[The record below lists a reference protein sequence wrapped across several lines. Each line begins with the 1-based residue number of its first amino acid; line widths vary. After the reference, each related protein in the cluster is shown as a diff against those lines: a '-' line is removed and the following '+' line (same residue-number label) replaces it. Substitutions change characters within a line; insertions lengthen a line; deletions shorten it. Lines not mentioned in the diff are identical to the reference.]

1 MSVLRYEFPLSKVM
15 GKIRIKER
23 FAFSDY
29 GIPVPPTQS
38 IITHKHYI
46 EWQIG
51 YDRVISKGEEAHFIG
66 ANGKKKQIYEL
77 SEFLDF
83 GLGSGLIDKKVIKNL
98 INNIQNNQDLI
109 DEKEQITRTNF
120 ITHSLGG
127 IEFLKSSVSYP
138 LLVYRFQSQDIL
150 CEIIVREKQFA
161 VGTMPMLYFCLA
173 LSSIKD
179 SSGGSFI
186 GRRIL
191 SKECGYLEVN
201 RDTIHIF
208 MQIFRIFGLLSK
220 AHKQDCLAILAYLLK
235 KQF

>member
-1 MSVLRYEFPLSKVM
+1 MSVLRYKFPLSKAM

-51 YDRVISKGEEAHFIG
+51 YDRVISRGEEAHFIG
-66 ANGKKKQIYEL
+66 ANGKEKRIYEL

-83 GLGSGLIDKKVIKNL
+83 GLNSGLVDKEVIKNL
-98 INNIQNNQDLI
+98 INDIQNNQDLI

-138 LLVYRFQSQDIL
+138 LLVYRFQSQDVL

-161 VGTMPMLYFCLA
+161 VGTMPMLYFCVA

-179 SSGGSFI
+179 SNGGSFI
-186 GRRIL
+186 GRKIL
-191 SKECGYLEVN
+191 SNECGYLEVN

-208 MQIFRIFGLLSK
+208 IQIFRIFGLLSK
-220 AHKQDCLAILAYLLK
+220 AHKYDCLEILSYLLK
-235 KQF
+235 K

>member
-1 MSVLRYEFPLSKVM
+1 MSVLRYKFPLSKAM

-66 ANGKKKQIYEL
+66 ANGKKKRIYEL

-83 GLGSGLIDKKVIKNL
+83 GLDSGLIDKEVIKNL
-98 INNIQNNQDLI
+98 INDIQNNQDLI

-120 ITHSLGG
+120 ITHSIGG

-186 GRRIL
+186 GRKIL
-191 SKECGYLEVN
+191 SNECGYLEVN

-220 AHKQDCLAILAYLLK
+220 AHKHDCLAILGYLLK

>member
-1 MSVLRYEFPLSKVM
+1 MSVLRYKFPLSKAM

-83 GLGSGLIDKKVIKNL
+83 GFETDSNNL
-98 INNIQNNQDLI
+98 
-109 DEKEQITRTNF
+109 
-120 ITHSLGG
+120 
-127 IEFLKSSVSYP
+127 
-138 LLVYRFQSQDIL
+138 
-150 CEIIVREKQFA
+150 
-161 VGTMPMLYFCLA
+161 
-173 LSSIKD
+173 
-179 SSGGSFI
+179 
-186 GRRIL
+186 
-191 SKECGYLEVN
+191 
-201 RDTIHIF
+201 
-208 MQIFRIFGLLSK
+208 
-220 AHKQDCLAILAYLLK
+220 
-235 KQF
+235 

>member
-1 MSVLRYEFPLSKVM
+1 M

-29 GIPVPPTQS
+29 GIPVPPTQT

-51 YDRVISKGEEAHFIG
+51 YDRVINKGEEAHFIG

-83 GLGSGLIDKKVIKNL
+83 GLDSGLIDAKKIIEL
-98 INNIQNNQDLI
+98 QNNVANNQEFI
-109 DEKEQITRTNF
+109 DEKEQIIRTNF
-120 ITHSLGG
+120 VIESING

-138 LLVYRFQSQDIL
+138 LLVYRFQSQDVL

-186 GRRIL
+186 GRKIL
-191 SKECGYLEVN
+191 SNECGYLEIN

-208 MQIFRIFGLLSK
+208 MQIFRIFGFLSRT
-220 AHKQDCLAILAYLLK
+220 HQHDCLAILGYLLK
-235 KQF
+235 KHNKKANK

>member
-1 MSVLRYEFPLSKVM
+1 M

-23 FAFSDY
+23 FAFNDY
-29 GIPVPPTQS
+29 GIPVPPTQT

-51 YDRVISKGEEAHFIG
+51 YDRVISRDEECHFIG

-83 GLGSGLIDKKVIKNL
+83 GLDSRLLSIQELIELQEAIA
-98 INNIQNNQDLI
+98 NNQEFI

-120 ITHSLGG
+120 IIESING

-138 LLVYRFQSQDIL
+138 LLVYRFQSQDVL

-161 VGTMPMLYFCLA
+161 VGTMPMLYFCVA

-179 SSGGSFI
+179 SGGGSFI
-186 GRRIL
+186 GRRIV
-191 SKECGYLEVN
+191 SNECGYLEISSN
-201 RDTIHIF
+201 TIHIF
-208 MQIFRIFGLLSK
+208 LQIFRIFGLLSK
-220 AHKQDCLAILAYLLK
+220 AHKHDCLAILRYLLK
-235 KQF
+235 KHNK